1 MPREVEIKIKYW
13 CSWFN
18 SNATQLTDYLSSTH
32 DDIMFSFINIPVKVN
47 KGEKKPFEVYV
58 ENKLI
63 YSNITPINNE
73 SGPILFSN
81 SKWYGEPVAEHLER
95 FKKVIHEI

>member
-1 MPREVEIKIKYW
+1 
-13 CSWFN
+13 
-18 SNATQLTDYLSSTH
+18 
-32 DDIMFSFINIPVKVN
+32 MFSFINIPVKVN

-58 ENKLI
+58 NSKLI

-73 SGPILFSN
+73 CGPILFSD

-95 FKKVIHEI
+95 LKNAIHKI